1 MTTDLLWL
9 ALIGF
14 AGFSVASAAQAAT
27 GFGYALVAVPVF
39 ALLVDVP
46 TAVVATTALG
56 FLLTAGAGVAE
67 RAHVDRRP
75 AVRLFVA
82 SLAGM
87 PLGLLLLVRL
97 DGRLLDAL
105 VALTVLAALPLVLR
119 TGTLAGR
126 AGLDVAAGGLS
137 GLLLTSTGMNGPPLV
152 VVLQGSGCSPRALRA
167 TLQVV
172 FAGQDLVALAGF
184 ALIGRL
190 SAEVGALVLGGALA
204 IPLGW
209 RLGDRLLRVMSPAQF
224 RRGVIA
230 LLVVSALTLL
240 GQALLSA

>member
-1 MTTDLLWL
+1 MTMDLLWL

-27 GFGYALVAVPVF
+27 GFGGALVAVPVF

-46 TAVVATTALG
+46 TAVVAATGLG
-56 FLLTAGAGVAE
+56 FLMTAGAGIVE
-67 RAHVDRRP
+67 RAHVDRRT
-75 AVRLFVA
+75 AVRFFVA
-82 SLAGM
+82 GLVGM
-87 PLGLLLLVRL
+87 PLGLLLLARL
-97 DGRLLDAL
+97 DERLLDVL

-119 TGTLAGR
+119 TAALVR
-126 AGLDVAAGGLS
+126 RRSLDLAAGGLS

-152 VVLQGSGCSPRALRA
+152 VVLQGSGCSPRAMRA

-190 SAEVGALVLGGALA
+190 SPEVGALVLGGALA

-209 RLGDRLLRVMSPAQF
+209 RLGDRLLRVMTPQQF
-224 RRGVIA
+224 RRGVIG
-230 LLVVSALTLL
+230 LLVASALTLL